1 MRPFEFVAPRTL
13 AEAIQA
19 MASANGNA
27 RALAGG
33 SDLIDQM
40 RVGRRTPS
48 LVVDIKNVPEMQR
61 LEYVPGEGLHVG
73 TGVSC
78 TATANYPAVGEHYPP
93 IKESCLLVGS
103 VQIQNRASIGGNVCN
118 ASPSADTVPPLVAYG
133 ARGLI
138 AGPRGQREVLIEE
151 FFLGPGSSALEPD
164 ELLVEITVPPPPPN
178 SSGHYLRFIP
188 RNEMDIAVAGAAS
201 MVAVDP
207 ATGRCTMARIGL
219 AAVAPTPVRAREAET
234 ALEGQVLTRQ
244 LIKEAAELT
253 PRATN
258 PITDVRGS
266 IEYRK
271 ELCKVLTRRTLE
283 HCLSDLGI

>member
-19 MASANGNA
+19 MASADGNA

-103 VQIQNRASIGGNVCN
+103 VQIQNRASIGGNV
-118 ASPSADTVPPLVAYG
+118 
-133 ARGLI
+133 
-138 AGPRGQREVLIEE
+138 
-151 FFLGPGSSALEPD
+151 
-164 ELLVEITVPPPPPN
+164 N
-178 SSGHYLRFIP
+178 SS
-188 RNEMDIAVAGAAS
+188 S
-201 MVAVDP
+201 
-207 ATGRCTMARIGL
+207 
-219 AAVAPTPVRAREAET
+219 
-234 ALEGQVLTRQ
+234 
-244 LIKEAAELT
+244 K
-253 PRATN
+253 
-258 PITDVRGS
+258 
-266 IEYRK
+266 
-271 ELCKVLTRRTLE
+271 
-283 HCLSDLGI
+283 

>member
-19 MASANGNA
+19 MASADGNA

-118 ASPSADTVPPLVAYG
+118 ASPSADTVPALLAYG

-138 AGPRGQREVLIEE
+138 AGPKGQREVLIEE
-151 FFLGPGSSALEPD
+151 FFTGPGSSVLEPD
-164 ELLVEITVPPPPPN
+164 ELLVEITVPPPPSN

-188 RNEMDIAVAGAAS
+188 RNEMDIAVAGASQWPPKGESRSPIGRRRRGLHICVKRKSLSPDPTTAVGRGERIAPRPIWAAPERFS
-201 MVAVDP
+201 MP
-207 ATGRCTMARIGL
+207 LPG
-219 AAVAPTPVRAREAET
+219 
-234 ALEGQVLTRQ
+234 
-244 LIKEAAELT
+244 AELE
-253 PRATN
+253 PASRRRFERKVAR
-258 PITDVRGS
+258 VLLRGS
-266 IEYRK
+266 RI
-271 ELCKVLTRRTLE
+271 
-283 HCLSDLGI
+283 